1 MRTQR
6 LGAGSTARSPD
17 PSRQPNGLL
26 ELVLEVASLDHSVNF
41 YRDLLQLPEVERWP
55 EPRSGVW
62 LSIGR
67 NAVLGLWP
75 ATSGGP
81 GVGIA
86 GSRGGRHVHFAIY
99 VGHGSLPAWKGA
111 LENAGHAVEG
121 PLAFG
126 HGNESLFV
134 SDPDGNIVELGDW
147 RVDWAGQP
155 ISV

>member
-1 MRTQR
+1 MRTRR

-86 GSRGGRHVHFAIY
+86 GSRGA
-99 VGHGSLPAWKGA
+99 GA
-111 LENAGHAVEG
+111 LMSLSG
-121 PLAFG
+121 PRLALSVG
-126 HGNESLFV
+126 
-134 SDPDGNIVELGDW
+134 
-147 RVDWAGQP
+147 P
-155 ISV
+155 ISTARERSPATAAARTGAAFSPTPPVKTSASRPFIAAAIEAMSARRRWM